1 MAIDCYAAI
10 CHPLHYPLL
19 MTPGG
24 CGLLVGGSMPSCYPI
39 ILYSIR
45 NSQGSLCGSLETK
58 LTSIHEDAGLTHGL
72 AQWVKDPVL
81 PWVAVYITDS
91 AWILHCCGCGVGC
104 SSNSP
109 PRLGTSTG
117 PRYGPKKQKT
127 KKQTNNLK
135 FPTYPVILVHSFN
148 FLALMP
154 TSMRT

>member
-1 MAIDCYAAI
+1 MLEAFWTKSGSITFSECLAKIYFFVVLVDTDNLLLTAMAIDCYAAI

-72 AQWVKDPVL
+72 AQWVKYPVL
-81 PWVAVYITDS
+81 P
-91 AWILHCCGCGVGC
+91 
-104 SSNSP
+104 
-109 PRLGTSTG
+109 
-117 PRYGPKKQKT
+117 
-127 KKQTNNLK
+127 
-135 FPTYPVILVHSFN
+135 
-148 FLALMP
+148 
-154 TSMRT
+154 